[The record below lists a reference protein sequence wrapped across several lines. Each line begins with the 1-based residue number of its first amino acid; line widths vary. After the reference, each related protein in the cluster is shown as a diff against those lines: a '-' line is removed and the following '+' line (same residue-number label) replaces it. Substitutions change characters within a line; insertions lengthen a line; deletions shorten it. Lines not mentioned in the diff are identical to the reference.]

1 MATYKQVNQQTNVVS
16 VGRTAPVPRGQQTKE
31 NSLPVVLASDAA
43 PVPVVEQN
51 KIASE
56 VALSLLGIPRAEVAL
71 GIFADVNT
79 YDVNPSEWSIRPID
93 RRQFSGAFDNTPSG
107 IRKFTYEEGNVAS
120 QYNWGLTHVPEE
132 AGAMIEAPVG
142 ETTTLTSKRFFR
154 YQPGRVSSA
163 TFGVKSSNTNA
174 APEAGNRNPGIR
186 KYGIYDKFD
195 GYYWET
201 RDSGKGDQFGVTR
214 RTQSIIDFRTAHNKF
229 SNAGGADD
237 NTTDYGIT
245 GKGKESGEVFESIM
259 NSPIASCSGT
269 TITLHGAASD
279 KNRSF
284 KDGNIPQIGMT
295 IKNISLGASGPLF
308 NGDTAAD
315 SYHSPGFKVNTDNS
329 PLFRESTVVTS
340 VATSGNDIIVGLNQA
355 PVYGAIWENSDSSM
369 SGLIDGV
376 TGTIAVNTVGGGANG
391 RFARDW
397 PGRKKLHFSFA
408 GENLIIRDNLP
419 LIHGAIYDPS
429 MLKDRVEYLISEVD
443 ATTAS
448 VYGGLSVKFPL
459 PASAAGVTADGVL
472 GNTSPHLTMNLPS
485 AFDDSPSGLYVTNIF
500 NVGQIVEYTTDAG
513 GFGTDAQGS
522 LIQAGKNTI
531 FQISAVDAKSNK
543 IYLRNIIERGAQSLS
558 AGSRNSPSEIP
569 SVTNTI
575 NTNAVTAINNG
586 SATTKHYIKTPVPW
600 IFPQVEYSDTS
611 TNVADLMFPYARD
624 FGVKLLE
631 TQQSSQFTLTGDSHR
646 GSTGGAAAT
655 IGLLNTNLTDN
666 AGNITTDIFETYKAE
681 INDLNSGLS
690 CAGMT
695 LGRAYTSDIT
705 SSTNFSR
712 ASTFATNAE
721 GTTIDSE
728 QSLRQRNGVYN
739 KKVVAGWR
747 EWILNNVKPEFYGV
761 YEYKIP
767 RSRFSFD
774 SLNGETG
781 ESVYYSDV
789 VKDLGKT
796 RYPGQPKAGS
806 SDLTRDSLWDIDFA
820 NVIMKKIEFSWY
832 GAVGA
837 LFLAYVPTGTGEA
850 RWVRVHHLRCSN
862 QLKTASL
869 GNATLPLTYDVY
881 GGGAPKQQGK
891 STMQISAYASG
902 KSVSEFITKYGS
914 SYYIDGG
921 DRGTVRL
928 FNYSQPAATRVP
940 QSRLF
945 EKLLEPGYNTPKSTF
960 RINNET
966 SRGRADLY
974 IGSTVRFGSSNSDT
988 ARVTWVER
996 QGLHNTADSTTASPT
1011 VAKVYL
1017 DRSIATS
1024 SPVMFDI
1031 DTAPTVFGLE
1041 SKTNIQSSQDFLVR
1055 NRVQVYPTKLS
1066 VGMTSSFGQKQTV
1079 ALELKKNVQFQS
1091 DVIHNI
1097 SNNAA
1102 NERSKQFRFVGTDD
1116 NLTLAGS
1123 GLPTR
1128 MNKDTNL
1135 SPNFLVTGGGTRK
1148 TITGATQADPVVIT
1162 AASHGM
1168 SNGDRVTIESVG
1180 GMTEVNGNTYVVA
1193 GVTTNTFQLSG
1204 VDGSAFTAYTSGG
1217 VAIIDANGRPSSGPY
1232 YDGAAVGD
1240 KIFGWAR
1247 VTDGVTPFTLFGR
1260 MEVAAL
1266 GPIENSPIYDFIPED
1281 SYTGTVRFVN
1291 RSLFTHANQYNNDV
1305 SGLGSAG
1312 AAGGAIKGET
1322 LNTVGN
1328 ANSAQITSAITE
1340 DKLEIERLS
1349 SVRVNNEIRRPIPG
1363 TGTKIA
1369 SLFLENGSEYFDL
1382 QPYFDYNKDYIS
1394 FPLTNI
1400 PDNLFLGIKAD
1411 SPANEGGQNTPQV
1424 AVSLTWE
1431 EQ

>member
-79 YDVNPSEWSIRPID
+79 YDVNPSEWSVKPID

-107 IRKFTYEEGNVAS
+107 VRKFTYEEGNVAS

-229 SNAGGADD
+229 SNAGAADE

-245 GKGKESGEVFESIM
+245 GKGKESVEVFESIM
-259 NSPIASCSGT
+259 NSPIASCSGS
-269 TITLHGAASD
+269 TITLHGANAD
-279 KNRSF
+279 KAKSF

-295 IKNISLGASGPLF
+295 IKNISIGSVGPLF
-308 NGDTAAD
+308 TGDTAAT
-315 SYHSPGFKVNTDNS
+315 SYNSPGFKVNTDNS

-340 VATSGNDIIVGLNQA
+340 VSTSGNDIIIGLNQA
-355 PVYGAIWENSDSSM
+355 PVYGAIWENSDSSLP
-369 SGLIDGV
+369 STEFST
-376 TGTIAVNTVGGGANG
+376 TGTIAINTTGGGANG

-429 MLKDRVEYLISEVD
+429 MLKDRIEYLISE
-443 ATTAS
+443 ASPATAS
-448 VYGGLSVKFPL
+448 VHGGLAVKFGL
-459 PASAAGVTADGVL
+459 PKSAEGVL
-472 GNTSPHLTMNLPS
+472 ANGVISNVSPALTMNFPS
-485 AFDDSPSGLYVTNIF
+485 AHDDSPTGLYVSNIF

-513 GFGTDAQGS
+513 GFGTNADDS
-522 LIQAGKNTI
+522 LIQSGKNTI
-531 FQISAVDAKSNK
+531 FQISAVDAGNNK
-543 IYLRNIIERGAQSLS
+543 IYLRNLIERGSQSLS
-558 AGSRNSPSEIP
+558 AGSRNSPSEITAA
-569 SVTNTI
+569 SGQL
-575 NTNAVTAINNG
+575 NATAAAAIKSG
-586 SATTKHYIKTPVPW
+586 TATKHYIKTPVPW

-631 TQQSSQFTLTGDSHR
+631 TQTSSQFTLTGDSHR
-646 GSTGGAAAT
+646 GATGGAAAT

-666 AGNITTDIFETYKAE
+666 SGNITTDIFETYKAE
-681 INDLNSGLS
+681 INDINSGLS

-695 LGRAYTSDIT
+695 LGRAYTTDIS
-705 SSTNFSR
+705 SSTNYSR
-712 ASTFATNAE
+712 ASTFATATGE
-721 GTTIDSE
+721 GVTINDE
-728 QSLRQRNGVYN
+728 HKLRQRNGAFN

-774 SLNGETG
+774 SLNGETT

-796 RYPGQPKAGS
+796 RYPGQPKAGAT
-806 SDLTRDSLWDIDFA
+806 DLTRDSLWDIDFA

-945 EKLLEPGYNTPKSTF
+945 EKLIEPGYNTPKSEF
-960 RINNET
+960 RIFN
-966 SRGRADLY
+966 SPGRGRGDLY
-974 IGSTVRFGSSNSDT
+974 IGSTVRFGTSSSDT

-996 QGLHNTADSTTASPT
+996 QGLHNTANSFTASPS

-1041 SKTNIQSSQDFLVR
+1041 SKENIQSSQDFLVR

-1066 VGMTSSFGQKQTV
+1066 AGMTSSLGQKQTV
-1079 ALELKKNVQFQS
+1079 ALELKKNVNFQS
-1091 DVIHNI
+1091 DIIHNI

-1128 MNKDTNL
+1128 LNKDTNL
-1135 SPNFLVTGGGTRK
+1135 SPNFVVTGG
-1148 TITGATQADPVVIT
+1148 
-1162 AASHGM
+1162 S
-1168 SNGDRVTIESVG
+1168 
-1180 GMTEVNGNTYVVA
+1180 
-1193 GVTTNTFQLSG
+1193 LS
-1204 VDGSAFTAYTSGG
+1204 DTH
-1217 VAIIDANGRPSSGPY
+1217 INRPTSGPY
-1232 YDGAAVGD
+1232 YSGAAIGD

-1260 MEVAAL
+1260 MEVSQL

-1281 SYTGTVRFVN
+1281 SYTGSVRFVN
-1291 RSLFTHANQYNNDV
+1291 RSLFTHANQYSNNV

-1322 LNTVGN
+1322 FNTIGN
-1328 ANSAQITSAITE
+1328 TNSAQITSAITE